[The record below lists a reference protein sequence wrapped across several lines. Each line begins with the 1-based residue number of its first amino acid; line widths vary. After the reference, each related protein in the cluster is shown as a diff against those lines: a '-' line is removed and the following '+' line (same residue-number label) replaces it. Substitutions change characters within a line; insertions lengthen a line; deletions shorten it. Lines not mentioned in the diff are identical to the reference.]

1 MAIYYSWHIQDMK
14 WDSNTGNVV
23 EVDADLVATYQG
35 QVGSAKTTFTEQIK
49 KTLQLNTSLNPDV
62 SIDSLTPGQV
72 KGWLNQAFENELPSI
87 KSELNKTLKQ
97 KEKEFIEEE
106 QQKSH
111 NSKTFN
117 YYRPADINSSRT
129 LPNSSW
135 SGEPEIG
142 K

>member
-1 MAIYYSWHIQDMK
+1 MQ
-14 WDSNTGNVV
+14 SN
-23 EVDADLVATYQG
+23 Y
-35 QVGSAKTTFTEQIK
+35 K
-49 KTLQLNTSLNPDV
+49 KTLQLNTSSNPDV